1 VYSPWLAF
9 PHAAQA
15 DAFVADYPRFG
26 LAAIEAA
33 TRTELAQL
41 EAVLRADVLKGRY
54 DLGLLDNRT
63 RRARAEEYIEL
74 SDDLLR
80 LSGGLSALKKLRE
93 GLAALPGGTS
103 VG

>member
-1 VYSPWLAF
+1 MYSPWLAF

-15 DAFVADYPRFG
+15 DAFVADHPRFG
-26 LAAIEAA
+26 LTTIEAA

-41 EAVLRADVLKGRY
+41 EAVLKANVARGRY
-54 DLGLLDNRT
+54 DLGPLDHRT

-80 LSGGLSALKKLRE
+80 LSGGLSAFKKLRE
-93 GLAALPGGTS
+93 GIAAIAGGTS